1 MEKIN
6 IYQAVNDYLVKWDP
20 INLPQEIARVEYVS
34 YVPGIVLAVKSE
46 WVNMERLLLNSINV
60 VLILILPLKI

>member
-20 INLPQEIARVEYVS
+20 INLPKEIARVEYVS